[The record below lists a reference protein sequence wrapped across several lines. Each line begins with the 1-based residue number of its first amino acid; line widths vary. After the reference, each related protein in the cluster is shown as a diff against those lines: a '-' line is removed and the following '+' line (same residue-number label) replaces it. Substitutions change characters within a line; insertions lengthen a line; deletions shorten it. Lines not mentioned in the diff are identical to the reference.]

1 MTILKEF
8 REQFNSLQELS
19 ESSYTRQTEQQ
30 NKLNAIRK
38 EGANAA
44 KEARK
49 KEVEAY
55 RKAQDTLIALIQNNA
70 ERQREQLKV
79 SYDREIEDLKK
90 KLTDEKNLTSKAKDS
105 IRETIKLKE
114 QQQQKELAKLSNE
127 QYKAEIER
135 RQKLIETQLDAVK
148 AGSEQEYQ
156 LKMQQLI
163 AQRDLD
169 LSNTELTEQMKLAIR
184 AKYINKW
191 IDLVKQHDAD
201 LLKKQQECNETSL

>member
-1 MTILKEF
+1 M
-8 REQFNSLQELS
+8 
-19 ESSYTRQTEQQ
+19 
-30 NKLNAIRK
+30 
-38 EGANAA
+38 
-44 KEARK
+44 
-49 KEVEAY
+49 
-55 RKAQDTLIALIQNNA
+55 
-70 ERQREQLKV
+70 KV

-184 AKYINKW
+184 AKYNKQMD
-191 IDLVKQHDAD
+191 DLVKQHDAD
-201 LLKKQQECNETSL
+201 LLKSNRMQ